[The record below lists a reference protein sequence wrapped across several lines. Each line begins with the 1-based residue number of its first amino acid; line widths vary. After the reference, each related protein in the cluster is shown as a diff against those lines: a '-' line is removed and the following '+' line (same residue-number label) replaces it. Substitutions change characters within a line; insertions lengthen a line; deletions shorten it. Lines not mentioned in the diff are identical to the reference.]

1 MFRKC
6 TCFFALAIVLLSF
19 SGCELPFDLPFDIP
33 GVTQQAAR
41 PETGQ
46 HVSDSGAGVGS
57 GVQAESL
64 EQAPEGG
71 AWAVQGAP
79 RPVTPASLA
88 RIPQTGANS
97 ISQGGATVDYSNVS
111 SGYFMV
117 RFDGDATRFVVRVEH
132 SQAQQPCDFHM
143 RPSSWETIPLTH
155 GNGRYTIT
163 VLEHVRDGMFGVALT
178 TTLDVSMPNP
188 LSPWLYPN
196 LFVNFTPQTNAVRI
210 AEDLAQGAY
219 SELDVVRA
227 VYEFVIDNIVYDHAF
242 AADVT
247 SGTITEYL
255 PDLDDI
261 LRRGRGV
268 CFDYSA
274 VMTAMLRAQNIPT
287 RLEIGFVSGG
297 IFHAWVTVHT
307 AEHGWVGV
315 AQFAQGANWTL
326 MDPTFS
332 ASAGGGRELAAFIGD
347 GTNYQT
353 VFRR

>member
-6 TCFFALAIVLLSF
+6 TCAAVLIIVLFSF

-33 GVTQQAAR
+33 GVTQGQANQQAQQPEPGQAGSGTGNQAQEGADGTQAA
-41 PETGQ
+41 
-46 HVSDSGAGVGS
+46 
-57 GVQAESL
+57 
-64 EQAPEGG
+64 
-71 AWAVQGAP
+71 QGLP
-79 RPVTPASLA
+79 RPVVPANMA
-88 RIPQTGANS
+88 RVPQTGANS
-97 ISQGGATVDYSNVS
+97 ISQGGATVDISNTS

-117 RFDGDATRFVVRVEH
+117 RFDGNVSRFVVRVEH
-132 SQAQQPCDFHM
+132 SAAQQPCDFHM
-143 RPSSWETIPLTH
+143 RPSNWETVPLTH
-155 GNGRYTIT
+155 GNGTYTVT
-163 VLEHVRDGMFGVALT
+163 VLEHVADGMFAVTLT
-178 TTLDVSMPNP
+178 TTIEVSMSNP
-188 LSPWLYPN
+188 LLPWLYPN
-196 LFVNFTPQTNAVRI
+196 QFVNFTPQTNAVRI
-210 AEDLAQGAY
+210 AEDLAGGAY

-227 VYEFVIDNIVYDHAF
+227 VYDFVIANIAYDHAF
-242 AADVT
+242 AQDVT

-261 LRRGRGV
+261 LSRGRGI
-268 CFDYSA
+268 CFDYA
-274 VMTAMLRAQNIPT
+274 AIMAAMLRAQNIPT

-307 AEHGWVGV
+307 DEHGWVGV

-332 ASAGGGRELAAFIGD
+332 AGAGGQGGQDLAAFIGD

>member
-6 TCFFALAIVLLSF
+6 TCIAVIVIVLLCF
-19 SGCELPFDLPFDIP
+19 SGCELPFDLPFDVP
-33 GVTQQAAR
+33 GVSQGTANQQAQQ
-41 PETGQ
+41 P
-46 HVSDSGAGVGS
+46 GS
-57 GVQAESL
+57 GQA
-64 EQAPEGG
+64 GG
-71 AWAVQGAP
+71 PGTETQPQEDGTGEAAAVPGTP
-79 RPVTPASLA
+79 RQVTPASMA
-88 RIPQTGANS
+88 RVPQTGANS
-97 ISQGGATVDYSNVS
+97 ISQGGATVDISNTS

-117 RFDGDATRFVVRVEH
+117 RFDRNVSRFVVRVEH
-132 SQAQQPCDFHM
+132 SAAGQPCDFHM
-143 RPSSWETIPLTH
+143 KPSSWETVPLTH
-155 GNGRYTIT
+155 GNGTYTVT
-163 VLEHVRDGMFGVALT
+163 VLEHVADGMFAVTLT
-178 TTLDVSMPNP
+178 TTIDVSMANP

-196 LFVNFTPQTNAVRI
+196 QFVNFTPQTNAVQI
-210 AEDLAQGAY
+210 AEELAVGAY

-227 VYEFVIDNIVYDHAF
+227 VYEFVIANIVYDHAF
-242 AADVT
+242 AQQVT

-261 LRRGRGV
+261 LRRGSGI
-268 CFDYSA
+268 CFDYAA
-274 VMTAMLRAQNIPT
+274 VMAAMLRAQNIPT

-315 AQFAQGANWTL
+315 AQFASGANWTL

-332 ASAGGGRELAAFIGD
+332 AGAAGQGGQDLAAFIGD